1 MNQQDLQDLAVV
13 IDRALDG
20 LDTTPKAGGSDCA
33 RRIAWALAAVRPWRR
48 LEVVDRILAGR
59 GV

>member
-1 MNQQDLQDLAVV
+1 MNQQDLQDLAVA

-33 RRIAWALAAVRPWRR
+33 RRIAWALAAVRPGRR
-48 LEVVDRILAGR
+48 LEIVDRILAGR
-59 GV
+59 SS